1 MKKACLIFVFIIV
14 LLSVAFAGG
23 DGYFD
28 SEHLKSKYA
37 SNHSKVLSIKYGNSV
52 NYIVYSDGI
61 VEYSDYLGNKTKNS
75 FAITNEELI
84 NLNEPFYKAIMNN
97 NQYVGEIV
105 GMDSPIN
112 IVWYTLNGAIAFNST
127 SVDTEVKEALEKLFD
142 AKKSNDN
149 SGKVILSDIQGT
161 QYASAVNS
169 LYSLDIVSG
178 FEDGTFKPNNNVTR
192 AQLTKML
199 VKALKLD
206 ENMTLGNN
214 SIITDVSTNHW
225 AYSCINIAIEN
236 GLIKGYEDNTFKPDQ
251 NVSYAES
258 MAMLLRA
265 LNREE
270 QMKDKSW
277 PNGYM
282 TEARLI
288 GLLDNVFVNSGN
300 DFINR
305 GDTAIAI
312 FNMLN
317 IQNKEEDSSIA
328 MGIADS
334 EEKSNNGNPIDF
346 ECNLN
351 NTFNADDTIV
361 FNLSREM
368 AADENIQLKLELDK
382 SNIRLLSPGP
392 TNTLIMIDEKTIK
405 ISVRDLM
412 NDKGSSFIFKPYTVV
427 NNVDVAI
434 EVNIYNKSGSLI
446 KKRYEKNTFVLDN
459 SIDFDSNLNNRFKRS
474 DFITINL
481 TRDLRNDDVV
491 ELEIS
496 NSGISKTIWNNNS
509 TFHKEG
515 FTRYIQFD
523 KNKVSIPIEELYI
536 DSNLKQIFDS
546 SSKDMIENV
555 IIKVKIKNEYET
567 LAEHT
572 YENNVF
578 ELGGDYIDF
587 SCDLNKTLKLN
598 DIITID
604 LTRKLLDD
612 EILQLDFSSNNKF
625 ATGTIKTGST
635 DYISVSFRTI
645 KIPVEKIMNDSNLK
659 RLFST
664 DDKDN
669 KVTVSISA
677 KIYKGKDA
685 LVEHTYKDIAFVGV
699 KPIFFQSSFDNHFKR
714 EDKISMLLS
723 RELEAGEKV
732 QLELKTID
740 GKAKKVLNSGS
751 VKYIIIDG
759 KSVSIPVDDLV
770 SNSEDCFVFGKSNRA
785 ITIIARIVN
794 ESGTLYEQTYEFN
807 TFDI

>member
-1 MKKACLIFVFIIV
+1 MKKICLIFVFI
-14 LLSVAFAGG
+14 LSMSVAFAGG

-28 SEHLKSKYA
+28 TEYFKSKYA
-37 SNHSKVLSIKYGNSV
+37 SNHLKFLSIEYGDSE
-52 NYIVYSDGI
+52 NYIVYSDGM
-61 VEYSDYLGNKTKNS
+61 VEYSNNSDGKTRNS
-75 FAITNEELI
+75 FVITNEEVI

-97 NQYVGEIV
+97 HQFVGEIV
-105 GMDSPIN
+105 SMDSPIN

-127 SVDTEVKEALEKLFD
+127 SVDTEAKEALEKLFN
-142 AKKSNDN
+142 ARKLNDN
-149 SGKVILSDIQGT
+149 SGKVMLLDIQRT
-161 QYASAVNS
+161 QYASAVNT

-236 GLIKGYEDNTFKPDQ
+236 GLVKGYEDNTFKPDQ

-265 LNREE
+265 LNKEE
-270 QMKDKSW
+270 NMKDKSW

-288 GLLDNVFVNSGN
+288 GLLDNIFVNSSS

-317 IQNKEEDSSIA
+317 LQNQEEDSSIA
-328 MGIADS
+328 IGIADS
-334 EEKSNNGNPIDF
+334 EEKSNIGNPIDF

-351 NTFNADDTIV
+351 NTFSVDDTIV

-368 AADENIQLKLELDK
+368 AEDENLQIVLELNERNK
-382 SNIRLLSPGP
+382 RLLSPGP
-392 TNTLIMIDEKTIK
+392 INTFIKIDGKTIK
-405 ISVRDLM
+405 IFVRDLM

-427 NNVDVAI
+427 NNVDIAI
-434 EVNIYNKSGSLI
+434 EVKIYNKSGSLV
-446 KKRYEKNTFVLDN
+446 KKRYEKNTFILDN

-474 DFITINL
+474 DVITINL
-481 TRDLRNDDVV
+481 TRDLKNDDVV

-509 TFHKEG
+509 IFHKDG
-515 FTRYIQFD
+515 FTRYIKLD
-523 KNKVSIPIEELYI
+523 KNKVSIPVEELYI
-536 DSNLKQIFDS
+536 DSDLKQIFDS
-546 SSKDMIENV
+546 TANDMIENV

-572 YENNVF
+572 YDNNVF
-578 ELGGDYIDF
+578 ELGGNYIDF
-587 SCDLNKTLKLN
+587 NCNLNNTFKMNNT
-598 DIITID
+598 ITID
-604 LTRKLLDD
+604 LTRELLDD
-612 EILQLDFSSNNKF
+612 EVLQLDFSRDDKF
-625 ATGTIKTGST
+625 ATGTIKTSST
-635 DYISVSFRTI
+635 DYVSINHKTI
-645 KIPVEKIMNDSNLK
+645 TIPVEKIMNDSNLK

-664 DDKDN
+664 DNKDN
-669 KVTVSISA
+669 KVTVNISV
-677 KIYKGKDA
+677 KICKGNDV
-685 LVEHTYKDIAFVGV
+685 LVEHTYKNNVFVSI
-699 KPIFFQSSFDNHFKR
+699 KPISFQSSFDNHFKR

-723 RELEAGEKV
+723 RELEAGEKI

-740 GKAKKVLNSGS
+740 GRAKKQLTSRS
-751 VKYIIIDG
+751 VKYIKIDG
-759 KSVSIPVDDLV
+759 KSVIIPVDDLV
-770 SNSEDCFVFGKSNRA
+770 SNSKDCFVFGQSNRA
-785 ITIIARIVN
+785 ITIIARVIN